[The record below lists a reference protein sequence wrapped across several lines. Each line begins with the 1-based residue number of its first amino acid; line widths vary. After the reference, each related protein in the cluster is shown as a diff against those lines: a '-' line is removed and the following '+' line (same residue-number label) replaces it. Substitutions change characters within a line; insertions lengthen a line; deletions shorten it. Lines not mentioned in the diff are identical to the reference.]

1 MHSALRKLI
10 LSTVIAAAGL
20 GGTVAAAPAAL
31 AVPPAVVAAASA
43 ASTAPAVSAAPAA
56 VITSLTPHPAIAL
69 TAAKVASKKVLKHTV
84 FKQNLP
90 YNCGPSATLIVLS
103 TWGIKAKTL
112 GFKSNS
118 AFTKWIGKQEHTT
131 SSGTNSIHDVVRG
144 LSAAIKKHGKGGE
157 KFYTATMIKGFT
169 ASKSDVSKLKKNIVT
184 DINYFDHGIV
194 ANVVGT
200 AYDTSGVRHR
210 YSGGHYLAV
219 VGYKDGGNTARISD
233 NATGREYWMK
243 TSRLAT
249 WIGSKGY
256 AH

>member
-1 MHSALRKLI
+1 MSAALRK
-10 LSTVIAAAGL
+10 VIVSSVLVAAGFSGL
-20 GGTVAAAPAAL
+20 TATAATAAP
-31 AVPPAVVAAASA
+31 P
-43 ASTAPAVSAAPAA
+43 APAVAATAAVGAQPAA
-56 VITSLTPHPAIAL
+56 SQV
-69 TAAKVASKKVLKHTV
+69 TAAKAASKKVLDHTV

-112 GFKSNS
+112 GFASNS
-118 AFTKWIGKQEHTT
+118 AFTKWIGRQERTT
-131 SSGTNSIHDVVRG
+131 SSGTNSIHDIVRG

-157 KFYTATMIKGFT
+157 KFYTATMISGVY
-169 ASKSDVSKLKKNIVT
+169 ASASDKAKLKKAIVL
-184 DINYFDHGIV
+184 DVDSFRHGIV
-194 ANVVGT
+194 ANVIGT

-233 NATGREYWMK
+233 NATGREYWMT
-243 TSRLAT
+243 TSRLAD

>member
-1 MHSALRKLI
+1 MHSSLRRLI
-10 LSTVIAAAGL
+10 VSTVIAAAGF
-20 GGTVAAAPAAL
+20 GGTLAVAPAAMATAPPAVTAAPAASVART
-31 AVPPAVVAAASA
+31 AVVTSFTAQPAV
-43 ASTAPAVSAAPAA
+43 
-56 VITSLTPHPAIAL
+56 AL
-69 TAAKVASKKVLKHTV
+69 TAAKVTSKKVLKHTV
-84 FKQNLP
+84 FKQNLR

-169 ASKSDVSKLKKNIVT
+169 ASKSDVSKLKKAIVL
-184 DINYFDHGIV
+184 DVDRFNHGIV

-200 AYDTSGVRHR
+200 ASDTSGVRHR
-210 YSGGHYLAV
+210 YTGGHYLAV

-233 NATGREYWMK
+233 NATGREYWMT